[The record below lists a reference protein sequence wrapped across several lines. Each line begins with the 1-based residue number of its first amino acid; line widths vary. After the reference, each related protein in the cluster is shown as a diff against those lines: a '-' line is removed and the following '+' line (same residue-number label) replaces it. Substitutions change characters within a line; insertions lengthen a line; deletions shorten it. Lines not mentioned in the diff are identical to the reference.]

1 MLYFRYKNI
10 RYSLFFYPCGN
21 IARVTEEATETSRD
35 FKFDGK
41 TTVKK
46 FLSVLDEVQF

>member
-10 RYSLFFYPCGN
+10 KYSLFFYPCGN
-21 IARVTEEATETSRD
+21 TARVTKEATGTSRD
-35 FKFDGK
+35 LKFDSK
-41 TTVKK
+41 TTVEK

>member
-10 RYSLFFYPCGN
+10 RYSLFFCSCGN
-21 IARVTEEATETSRD
+21 IARVTKEATGTSRD
-35 FKFDGK
+35 FKFDSK
-41 TTVKK
+41 TTVEK